1 MTNVIFPPARKASH
15 TAATTAITM
24 PPALGN
30 IERQQALENA
40 LSMALYHV
48 RHGNT
53 QQALHAAMVK
63 AVRAASMLKQAC
75 TESAI
80 SGRA

>member
-1 MTNVIFPPARKASH
+1 MTNVISPPARKAGD
-15 TAATTAITM
+15 TAAPTAITI
-24 PPALGN
+24 PPALGS

-53 QQALHAAMVK
+53 RQALHAAMVK
-63 AVRAASMLKQAC
+63 AVRAVSMLKQAC
-75 TESAI
+75 AKATI
-80 SGRA
+80 RGRA